1 MTQETKNRRDD
12 IVRAAIRLIATYGFH
27 GAPVSLI
34 AREAGVGAG
43 SIYRYFKDKD
53 TLIVEIFHQLDQE
66 LKQTLL
72 EGHDETQ
79 PLRRRFF
86 HLCRGVFRFGRTR
99 PHAFKFIEQFCHSPY
114 GINLR
119 REKLFCECSASGEGF
134 PLKHLFDLG
143 RKQGVIRDL
152 PLPVLLALTVGP
164 MVFLT
169 KDHIAGLLELDE
181 ATIDKTI
188 AACWQAIA
196 ANGAKTGPAAPWL
209 T

>member
-1 MTQETKNRRDD
+1 MAQETKNRRDD
-12 IVRAAIRLIATYGFH
+12 IVRAAIRIIATYGFH

-43 SIYRYFKDKD
+43 SIYRYFRDKD

-66 LKQTLL
+66 LKRALL
-72 EGHDETQ
+72 EGHDEGQ
-79 PLRRRFF
+79 PLRPRFF
-86 HLCRGVFRFGRTR
+86 HLCRGVFRFGRKH
-99 PHAFKFIEQFCHSPY
+99 PHEFKFIEQFCHSPY

-119 REKLFCECSASGEGF
+119 REKLFCECGAPGEEF
-134 PLKHLFDLG
+134 PFKLFFDLG
-143 RKQGVIRDL
+143 RRQGMIRDL

-164 MVFLT
+164 IIFLT

-188 AACWQAIA
+188 AACWEAIKTEGP
-196 ANGAKTGPAAPWL
+196 GAGPATPP
-209 T
+209 